1 MEWERVN
8 PVSDRWSGRELVQ
21 SVTDGVGERVSP
33 VSDRWSGRELVQ
45 SVTDGVGE
53 S

>member
-8 PVSDRWSGRELVQ
+8 PVSDRWSGRELIQ
-21 SVTDGVGERVSP
+21 SVTEEVGEVNP
-33 VSDRWSGRELVQ
+33 VSDRWSGREFIQ
-45 SVTDGVGE
+45 SVTDGVGD